1 MTFLWVGLGLVVAGL
16 WWGTVVWRREQADPW
31 INPPT
36 PEARRLLRAASL
48 HLHCHI
54 LGRPAVDQDAP
65 SFVGVDALQALYL
78 RDGVIFFEKGIATL
92 PDGTQVELGALTH
105 EVLEVLRETYSALD
119 AASAVITDYATT
131 FNTPEEL
138 EKSENEIL
146 RKIAGYGNM
155 YPMQS
160 AIARLALLLNLD
172 PDKNDVGI
180 GGKVLWERIRRWR
193 WPERHF
199 SADALPQHFAANPNI
214 VLVGIEIE

>member
-92 PDGTQVELGALTH
+92 PDGTQVELGALSH

-199 SADALPQHFAANPNI
+199 SAEQ
-214 VLVGIEIE
+214 

>member
-54 LGRPAVDQDAP
+54 LGRPAVDQDAS

-199 SADALPQHFAANPNI
+199 SAEQ
-214 VLVGIEIE
+214 

>member
-1 MTFLWVGLGLVVAGL
+1 MTFRWVGLGLVVAGL

-36 PEARRLLRAASL
+36 PDARRLLRAASL

-199 SADALPQHFAANPNI
+199 SAEQ
-214 VLVGIEIE
+214 

>member
-199 SADALPQHFAANPNI
+199 AA
-214 VLVGIEIE
+214 EQ

>member
-1 MTFLWVGLGLVVAGL
+1 MTFLWVGLGLVVPGL

-199 SADALPQHFAANPNI
+199 SAEQ
-214 VLVGIEIE
+214 

>member
-48 HLHCHI
+48 HLQCHI

-199 SADALPQHFAANPNI
+199 SAEQ
-214 VLVGIEIE
+214 

>member
-65 SFVGVDALQALYL
+65 SFVGVDALHALYL

-199 SADALPQHFAANPNI
+199 SAEQ
-214 VLVGIEIE
+214 

>member
-78 RDGVIFFEKGIATL
+78 RDGVIFLEKGIATL

-199 SADALPQHFAANPNI
+199 SAEQ
-214 VLVGIEIE
+214 

>member
-1 MTFLWVGLGLVVAGL
+1 MTFLWVGLGFVLGLVVAGL
-16 WWGTVVWRREQADPW
+16 WWGAVVWRREQADPW
-31 INPPT
+31 INPPS

-199 SADALPQHFAANPNI
+199 SAEQ
-214 VLVGIEIE
+214 

>member
-92 PDGTQVELGALTH
+92 PDGTQVEAGALTH

-199 SADALPQHFAANPNI
+199 SAEQ
-214 VLVGIEIE
+214 

>member
-180 GGKVLWERIRRWR
+180 GGKELWERIRRWR

-199 SADALPQHFAANPNI
+199 SAEQ
-214 VLVGIEIE
+214 

>member
-193 WPERHF
+193 
-199 SADALPQHFAANPNI
+199 
-214 VLVGIEIE
+214 

>member
-131 FNTPEEL
+131 FNIPEEL

-199 SADALPQHFAANPNI
+199 SAEQ
-214 VLVGIEIE
+214 

>member
-146 RKIAGYGNM
+146 QKIAGYGNM

-199 SADALPQHFAANPNI
+199 SAEQ
-214 VLVGIEIE
+214 

>member
-16 WWGTVVWRREQADPW
+16 WWGTVVWRREQPDPW

-199 SADALPQHFAANPNI
+199 SAEQ
-214 VLVGIEIE
+214 

>member
-105 EVLEVLRETYSALD
+105 EVPEVLRETYSALD

-199 SADALPQHFAANPNI
+199 SAEQ
-214 VLVGIEIE
+214 

>member
-54 LGRPAVDQDAP
+54 LGRPAVYQDAA

-138 EKSENEIL
+138 EKNENEIL

-199 SADALPQHFAANPNI
+199 SAEQ
-214 VLVGIEIE
+214 

>member
-1 MTFLWVGLGLVVAGL
+1 MTFLWVVLGLVVAGL

-199 SADALPQHFAANPNI
+199 SAEQ
-214 VLVGIEIE
+214 

>member
-1 MTFLWVGLGLVVAGL
+1 MMTFLWVGLGLVVAGL

-199 SADALPQHFAANPNI
+199 SAEQ
-214 VLVGIEIE
+214 

>member
-180 GGKVLWERIRRWR
+180 GGKVLWERSRRWR

-199 SADALPQHFAANPNI
+199 SAEQ
-214 VLVGIEIE
+214 

>member
-199 SADALPQHFAANPNI
+199 SAEQ
-214 VLVGIEIE
+214 

>member
-78 RDGVIFFEKGIATL
+78 RDRVIFFEKGIATL

-199 SADALPQHFAANPNI
+199 SAEQ
-214 VLVGIEIE
+214 

>member
-180 GGKVLWERIRRWR
+180 GGKVLRERIRRWR

-199 SADALPQHFAANPNI
+199 SAEQ
-214 VLVGIEIE
+214 

>member
-36 PEARRLLRAASL
+36 SEARRLLRAASL

-199 SADALPQHFAANPNI
+199 SAEQ
-214 VLVGIEIE
+214 

>member
-180 GGKVLWERIRRWR
+180 GGNQLNRLT
-193 WPERHF
+193 
-199 SADALPQHFAANPNI
+199 DG
-214 VLVGIEIE
+214 VGLAPSGFNFGWGGSSHCR

>member
-1 MTFLWVGLGLVVAGL
+1 MTFLWVGLGFVLGFVVAGL
-16 WWGTVVWRREQADPW
+16 WAGSVIWRQWRREEADPW

-36 PEARRLLRAASL
+36 PETRRLRKAADL

-54 LGRPAVDQDAP
+54 LGRPAADPDAP

-92 PDGTQVELGALTH
+92 PDGTQVELGALAH

-146 RKIAGYGNM
+146 RRIAGYGNM

-199 SADALPQHFAANPNI
+199 SAEQ
-214 VLVGIEIE
+214 

>member
-31 INPPT
+31 IKPPT

-199 SADALPQHFAANPNI
+199 SAEQ
-214 VLVGIEIE
+214 

>member
-193 WPERHF
+193 WPEHHF
-199 SADALPQHFAANPNI
+199 SAEQ
-214 VLVGIEIE
+214 

>member
-36 PEARRLLRAASL
+36 PEVRRLLRAASL

-199 SADALPQHFAANPNI
+199 SAEQ
-214 VLVGIEIE
+214 

>member
-1 MTFLWVGLGLVVAGL
+1 M
-16 WWGTVVWRREQADPW
+16 
-31 INPPT
+31 
-36 PEARRLLRAASL
+36 
-48 HLHCHI
+48 HCHI

-180 GGKVLWERIRRWR
+180 GGKVLWERIR
-193 WPERHF
+193 
-199 SADALPQHFAANPNI
+199 
-214 VLVGIEIE
+214 

>member
-155 YPMQS
+155 HPMQS

-199 SADALPQHFAANPNI
+199 SAEQ
-214 VLVGIEIE
+214 

>member
-180 GGKVLWERIRRWR
+180 GGKEVEGRAARDDARRRAARIG
-193 WPERHF
+193 
-199 SADALPQHFAANPNI
+199 Q
-214 VLVGIEIE
+214 

>member
-119 AASAVITDYATT
+119 TASAVITDYATT

-199 SADALPQHFAANPNI
+199 SAEQ
-214 VLVGIEIE
+214 

>member
-54 LGRPAVDQDAP
+54 LGRPAVGQDAP

-199 SADALPQHFAANPNI
+199 SAEQ
-214 VLVGIEIE
+214 

>member
-1 MTFLWVGLGLVVAGL
+1 
-16 WWGTVVWRREQADPW
+16 
-31 INPPT
+31 
-36 PEARRLLRAASL
+36 LLRAASL

-199 SADALPQHFAANPNI
+199 SAEQ
-214 VLVGIEIE
+214 

>member
-65 SFVGVDALQALYL
+65 SFVGVDALQTLYL

-199 SADALPQHFAANPNI
+199 SAEQ
-214 VLVGIEIE
+214 

>member
-180 GGKVLWERIRRWR
+180 GGIVLLERIRRWR

-199 SADALPQHFAANPNI
+199 SAEQ
-214 VLVGIEIE
+214 

>member
-199 SADALPQHFAANPNI
+199 STEQ
-214 VLVGIEIE
+214 